1 MIPRI
6 ERVNAGCSVVK
17 IAFAFSVN
25 KRTVRIVDAAIICG
39 FASSC
44 VFGYAVGNVACRHI
58 ADGAEHCGN
67 NIWCKARLAAAETND
82 RLRSREGA
90 AELIGI
96 SPNML
101 AKYEND
107 LCKCIPVESVV
118 MMADVYNEP
127 SLLNYYCTHEC
138 MIGKTRIPEYEKKPI
153 EQIALQMLYMM
164 RGMDKTKDDLL
175 EITADGVIDDDER
188 PKLAEILKSLDEIT
202 KVAGELRIYAEKNLG
217 ITGVIR

>member
-1 MIPRI
+1 MD
-6 ERVNAGCSVVK
+6 ERVRKIYENAKAHMKNTPEDWRKVIRCFAK
-17 IAFAFSVN
+17 IH
-25 KRTVRIVDAAIICG
+25 TEELDADIQE
-39 FASSC
+39 
-44 VFGYAVGNVACRHI
+44 AVMMLEKHMAQ
-58 ADGAEHCGN
+58 
-67 NIWCKARLAAAETND
+67 KAAETND

-164 RGMDKTKDDLL
+164 KGMDKTKDDLL
-175 EITADGVIDDDER
+175 EITADGVIDDDEK
-188 PKLAEILKSLDEIT
+188 PKLEEILKSLDDIT
-202 KVAGELRIYAEKNLG
+202 KAAGELRIYAEKNLG

>member
-1 MIPRI
+1 MRGVS
-6 ERVNAGCSVVK
+6 EVV
-17 IAFAFSVN
+17 
-25 KRTVRIVDAAIICG
+25 
-39 FASSC
+39 
-44 VFGYAVGNVACRHI
+44 
-58 ADGAEHCGN
+58 GN

-164 RGMDKTKDDLL
+164 KGMDKTKDDLL
-175 EITADGVIDDDER
+175 EITEDGVIDDDEK
-188 PKLAEILKSLDEIT
+188 PKLEEILKSLDEIT
-202 KVAGELRIYAEKNLG
+202 KAAGELRIYAEKNLG

>member
-1 MIPRI
+1 MRG
-6 ERVNAGCSVVK
+6 VS
-17 IAFAFSVN
+17 
-25 KRTVRIVDAAIICG
+25 
-39 FASSC
+39 
-44 VFGYAVGNVACRHI
+44 
-58 ADGAEHCGN
+58 
-67 NIWCKARLAAAETND
+67 
-82 RLRSREGA
+82 
-90 AELIGI
+90 ELIGI